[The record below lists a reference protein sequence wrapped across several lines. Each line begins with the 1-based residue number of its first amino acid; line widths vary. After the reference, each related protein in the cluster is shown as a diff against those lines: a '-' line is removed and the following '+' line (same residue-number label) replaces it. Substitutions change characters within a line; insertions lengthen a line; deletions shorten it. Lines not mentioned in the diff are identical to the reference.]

1 MVKAQTHV
9 ARQGAAFTGWQVK
22 AGPQD
27 AVKGSR
33 VGLFGLLG
41 SGNIGNDASMEA
53 ILRYL
58 RSRHP
63 AAVID
68 AICSGP
74 ATVTEEYGIDA
85 VQMFCFDRH
94 PTKLSG
100 RLASVLRLSS
110 RLLDAF
116 RIPAWVRRHDVVIV
130 PGAGVLEASLP
141 LRPWNTP
148 YGLFLLSV
156 SGKLFGTKVAFV
168 SVGAGLFEN
177 RATRWLSDRAARA
190 AFYRSYRDA
199 GSREAMHRRGLD
211 ARDPI
216 FPDLA
221 FSLPLPA
228 DHCDGSG
235 DWSTIGVGIMAY
247 EGSDDERDRA
257 REIYAWYVGCLK
269 ELVRW
274 LVGDGRKVRLFI
286 GDTDGSDEATAREIL
301 SDVRTSRPDLDE
313 SWVMVEKVTTFSEI
327 MEAMEPLGA
336 VIATRFH
343 NLIAAMMLAKPTIA
357 IGYAPKHS
365 ALMSDMGLTDFSHM
379 IASLDVRT
387 VTEQFLDMER
397 RSAELQK
404 SLAVRA
410 SERATLLDEQFNELD
425 RVVFG
430 QRTAARPGI
439 EPVPSSMSQETS

>member
-1 MVKAQTHV
+1 VKA
-9 ARQGAAFTGWQVK
+9 R
-22 AGPQD
+22 PQD
-27 AVKGSR
+27 SADNCR

-58 RSRHP
+58 RARHP
-63 AAVID
+63 SAEID
-68 AICSGP
+68 ALCSGP
-74 ATVTEEYGIDA
+74 ATVSAEYGIDA
-85 VQMFCFDRH
+85 VQMFCFDRRSRRL
-94 PTKLSG
+94 TG
-100 RLASVLRLSS
+100 RLASVLRLAS

-156 SGKLFGTKVAFV
+156 SGKLFGTRVAFV
-168 SVGAGLFEN
+168 SVGAGLFQN
-177 RATRWLSDRAARA
+177 QVTRWLSDRAARLA
-190 AFYRSYRDA
+190 YYRSYRDV

-221 FSLPLPA
+221 FSLPPPIG
-228 DHCDGSG
+228 HREEEG

-247 EGSDDERDRA
+247 RGSDDDRDRA
-257 REIYAWYVGCLK
+257 PEIYAWYVGRIK

-286 GDTDGSDEATAREIL
+286 GDTDGSDEATVSEIL
-301 SDVRTSRPDLDE
+301 SDVRAIRPDLDD
-313 SWVMVEKVTTFSEI
+313 SWVVIEKVSTFSDI

-343 NLIAAMMLAKPTIA
+343 NLIAAIMLAKPTIA

-365 ALMSDMGLTDFSHM
+365 ALMSDMGLTEFSHS
-379 IASLDVRT
+379 IASLDVSA
-387 VTEQFLDMER
+387 VTSQFLDMER

-404 SLAVRA
+404 DLAARVA
-410 SERATLLDEQFNELD
+410 ERAALLDKQFDDLD
-425 RVVFG
+425 HVVFG
-430 QRTAARPGI
+430 QRTAARHEI
-439 EPVPSSMSQETS
+439 EPIPSSMSPETA

>member
-1 MVKAQTHV
+1 
-9 ARQGAAFTGWQVK
+9 
-22 AGPQD
+22 
-27 AVKGSR
+27 
-33 VGLFGLLG
+33 
-41 SGNIGNDASMEA
+41 
-53 ILRYL
+53 
-58 RSRHP
+58 
-63 AAVID
+63 
-68 AICSGP
+68 
-74 ATVTEEYGIDA
+74 
-85 VQMFCFDRH
+85 
-94 PTKLSG
+94 
-100 RLASVLRLSS
+100 
-110 RLLDAF
+110 
-116 RIPAWVRRHDVVIV
+116 
-130 PGAGVLEASLP
+130 
-141 LRPWNTP
+141 
-148 YGLFLLSV
+148 
-156 SGKLFGTKVAFV
+156 
-168 SVGAGLFEN
+168 
-177 RATRWLSDRAARA
+177 
-190 AFYRSYRDA
+190 
-199 GSREAMHRRGLD
+199 MHRRGLD